1 MELKEHIDDIRT
13 RLENREFR
21 NETAVSLG
29 VVYRLLA
36 ALRWPTYNPQI
47 VSPEHPID
55 TGKVDYALC
64 HPAGE
69 PLVLIEVKRGGNI
82 EGAERQLF
90 EYAFHHPTPILILT
104 NGRLWRFFHSSGS
117 MNYTEQFVCEF
128 DIIEDDSEEI
138 ATRLNRYLNYISIQ
152 TGKAMAAIEE
162 DYHNVFRNREILRL
176 LPEAWNNL
184 VSGESED
191 SGQLLTAVKSEIQ
204 RLCGNSPT
212 NEQVFSFLKSLKT
225 ETDDIRTYFQVLID
239 ELGEE
244 HNFTA
249 DVRRLR
255 EDKYCHFQSDFPDI
269 MYYAQ
274 FGGKRRVYTG
284 LFIESGNYEK
294 DVIFFHLLKERES
307 EINAKFGAPLC
318 WVLFEKRSRCVIR
331 IEGKGSVKSD
341 ARVLE
346 TIRTWH
352 IENLLRFK
360 EVFTPEIQRAL
371 DRLKSSETDNSSG

>member
-1 MELKEHIDDIRT
+1 MQLKEHIDDIRT
-13 RLENREFR
+13 RLEHKQFR

-29 VVYRLLA
+29 IVYRLLA
-36 ALRWPTYNPQI
+36 ALEWPTFNPQI

-90 EYAFHHPTPILILT
+90 EYAFRHPTPILILT
-104 NGRLWRFFHSSGS
+104 NGQLWRFFHSSGS
-117 MNYTEQFVCEF
+117 MNYTEQFVYEF
-128 DIIEDDSEEI
+128 DIVEDDSEEV
-138 ATRLNRYLNYISIQ
+138 AARLNKYLNYASIQ
-152 TGKAMAAIEE
+152 SGKAIAAIEE
-162 DYHNVFRNREILRL
+162 DYQNVSRNRDILRL
-176 LPEAWNNL
+176 LPEAWKNL

-191 SGQLLTAVKSEIQ
+191 SSYLLKAVKSEIQ

-212 NEQVFSFLKSLKT
+212 DEQVFVFLKSLRT

-239 ELGEE
+239 ELQEE

-255 EDKYCHFQSDFPDI
+255 EDNYCHFKSDFPDI
-269 MYYAQ
+269 MYFAQ

-284 LFIESGNYEK
+284 FFIHSGDYEK
-294 DVIFFHLLKERES
+294 DQIFFDVLKERKS
-307 EINAKFGAPLC
+307 AINAKFGEPLQ
-318 WVLFEKRSRCVIR
+318 WKLFDKRSRCVVQL
-331 IEGKGSVKSD
+331 ESEGSVKSD

-346 TIRTWH
+346 SIRAWH

-360 EVFTPEIQRAL
+360 EVFTPEIERAL
-371 DRLKSSETDNSSG
+371 MKLQSSEV